1 MRRYLYILLL
11 ATFTVASCAKDESVP
26 STSGKNSGVQAKDI
40 VGTWTFE
47 TPKDEDVVV
56 KATSDDFAKLV
67 KQQLTTMMNGG
78 VLSYIMFDITFD
90 GSQYCSAVN
99 NATDPKARYQ
109 GAYIVSGG
117 RLNAVLNSPK
127 DNQSIYGKLEMS
139 ADSTRYLVFDKDAYI
154 ESWAQQLRS
163 QDPTGTISDLT
174 KKAVE
179 LMRTS
184 ITELR
189 YPVKMVRKDIK

>member
-1 MRRYLYILLL
+1 MKRYLYVLLL
-11 ATFTVASCAKDESVP
+11 GASMAASCAKDGSSPSGFGTES
-26 STSGKNSGVQAKDI
+26 GMQAKDI

-47 TPKDEDVVV
+47 TPKDEDIVV
-56 KATSDDFAKLV
+56 KATSDDFTKLV
-67 KQQLTTMMNGG
+67 KQDLTTMMNGG

-127 DNQSIYGKLEMS
+127 DNKSIYGKLEMS

-154 ESWAQQLRS
+154 ESWAQQLKS
-163 QDPTGTISDLT
+163 QDPTGTVSDLT

-189 YPVKMVRKDIK
+189 YPVKLVRKDIQ